1 VPCAQELGL
10 GAEEKALRAAE
21 QEREDVAEARAR
33 WRAEL
38 AGIDPRRLVF
48 LDETGIDTRLT
59 RAYGRAPRGQRA
71 VGKVPRGN
79 WERLTVIGALALE
92 GGVVASM
99 SIPAA
104 TGTAV
109 FLAFTQQALV
119 PALRDRP
126 GAILIMDNLPAHK
139 AAAVRDAL
147 DRAGLAHRYLPPYS
161 PDLNP
166 IEQAWSK
173 LKASLRATGARSR
186 EALEAALGPALLAI
200 TAQDARG
207 WFRLAGYVA
216 SAY

>member
-59 RAYGRAPRGQRA
+59 RAYGRAPRGRRA
-71 VGKVPRGN
+71 VGKVPWGN
-79 WERLTVIGALALE
+79 RERLTVIGALALE

-99 SIPAA
+99 GIPAA

-109 FLAFTQQALV
+109 FLAFTEQVLV
-119 PALRDRP
+119 PALRDP
-126 GAILIMDNLPAHK
+126 
-139 AAAVRDAL
+139 VRA
-147 DRAGLAHRYLPPYS
+147 PS
-161 PDLNP
+161 
-166 IEQAWSK
+166 
-173 LKASLRATGARSR
+173 
-186 EALEAALGPALLAI
+186 
-200 TAQDARG
+200 
-207 WFRLAGYVA
+207 
-216 SAY
+216 

>member
-1 VPCAQELGL
+1 M
-10 GAEEKALRAAE
+10 
-21 QEREDVAEARAR
+21 AEARAR

-59 RAYGRAPRGQRA
+59 RAYGRAFRGRRA
-71 VGKVPRGN
+71 TGKVPWGS

-104 TGTAV
+104 TSTAV
-109 FLAFTQQALV
+109 FLAFAEQVLV
-119 PALRDRP
+119 PALRGRP
-126 GAILIMDNLPAHK
+126 DAIVVMDKLAAHK
-139 AAAVRDAL
+139 ADVVRDAL
-147 DRAGLAHRYLPPYS
+147 DRAGLAHRHLPPYS

-186 EALEAALGPALLAI
+186 EALKAALGPALDAI

-207 WFRLAGYVA
+207 WFHLAGYVA
-216 SAY
+216 PAN

>member
-1 VPCAQELGL
+1 MAQ
-10 GAEEKALRAAE
+10 
-21 QEREDVAEARAR
+21 ARAE

-38 AGIDPRRLVF
+38 AGLDPCRLVF

-71 VGKVPRGN
+71 IGKVPGGP
-79 WERLTVIGALALE
+79 WERLTVIGALALD
-92 GGVVASM
+92 GVVAAM

-109 FLAFTQQALV
+109 FLAFAEQVLA
-119 PALRDRP
+119 PALRNRP
-126 GAILIMDNLPAHK
+126 DALLVMDNLPAHK
-139 AAAVRDAL
+139 AQAVREAL

-173 LKASLRATGARSR
+173 LKTSLRATGARSR
-186 EALEAALGPALLAI
+186 ETLEQALGPALATI
-200 TAQDARG
+200 TAQDAQA
-207 WFRLAGYVA
+207 WFRLAGYA
-216 SAY
+216 APAQ